1 MQEDSDDNTTAP
13 VKEYNNTGVT
23 PVSYTHLVD
32 QGATFV
38 HAVIREILLNAID
51 ASKAL
56 GVDSK
61 DRKQWQYVL
70 NHLVRCV

>member
-1 MQEDSDDNTTAP
+1 MYKRQP
-13 VKEYNNTGVT
+13 
-23 PVSYTHLVD
+23 VD

-38 HAVIREILLNAID
+38 HAVVREILLNAID

-70 NHLVRCV
+70 NHLVPVSYTHLVEDNIVFRMTK